1 MCKQAIPFFDAPGY
15 NLGWMD
21 ATSARSTKYNNWTMY
36 VRVSQ
41 TETGGTSR
49 IFRVRQIGDVISVDA
64 NVGCNTFYQWGRKDP
79 FPGSQANGSSS
90 TAKTYPADVITNTGG
105 TAQSMSYAILHPTV
119 FISATSYK
127 YDWNTTTDGT
137 LWGEESTK
145 TVNDPCPAGYRVPTR
160 DWVSIYTGTGS
171 SITGWALDLAH
182 YWLKVGSPV
191 TVFPIT
197 GYREEGGSLDHVTDR
212 FILWNARQD
221 GAYSAPEGKGY
232 SMYFDTTDSSKSAT
246 GKARG
251 GVIRCVAE

>member
-1 MCKQAIPFFDAPGY
+1 MMSR
-15 NLGWMD
+15 NLG
-21 ATSARSTKYNNWTMY
+21 AL
-36 VRVSQ
+36 
-41 TETGGTSR
+41 
-49 IFRVRQIGDVISVDA
+49 VDA
-64 NVGCNTFYQWGRKDP
+64 AGDPEANSDILSYGLMYQWGRKDP